1 MYNGNEIIMNRT
13 SLSPNLAGESP
24 RGRFPH
30 VLGETV
36 RLIYSA
42 NSVSLRSAKKKTR
55 GMIP

>member
-13 SLSPNLAGESP
+13 SLSPNLAEESP
-24 RGRFPH
+24 RGRFPQ

-42 NSVSLRSAKKKTR
+42 NSVSLRSAKKKKL
-55 GMIP
+55 GE